1 MRKAYEWV
9 VNHRKLVIAFYAVA
23 VIVCAICKTQI
34 SVNYDMN
41 DYLPEDSASTVALD
55 LMNKEFDGGVPN
67 GIDQLTANY
76 TKLDKGVNAYTEGVA
91 AITKAYSKINSG
103 TVSLTNGS
111 KKLVNGSKSLKNG
124 TTELYQGLLTLN
136 DGTKELKDGTQEFY
150 DQTDGMDTKIEDTM
164 NEMLDSLSGGDSET
178 TSFVSEKNGN
188 IDLVQFVIKTDA
200 IEKKEKAKKTKEK
213 TEETSVIEKF
223 KNLFK

>member
-1 MRKAYEWV
+1 M
-9 VNHRKLVIAFYAVA
+9 
-23 VIVCAICKTQI
+23 
-34 SVNYDMN
+34 
-41 DYLPEDSASTVALD
+41 
-55 LMNKEFDGGVPN
+55 
-67 GIDQLTANY
+67 
-76 TKLDKGVNAYTEGVA
+76 
-91 AITKAYSKINSG
+91 
-103 TVSLTNGS
+103 
-111 KKLVNGSKSLKNG
+111 KNG

-188 IDLVQFVIKTDA
+188 IDSVQFVIKTDA

-213 TEETSVIEKF
+213 TEETSVVEKF